1 MNDLVALAYGA
12 LHAKKSQLVPLNGT
26 VLPATKGMKSSQ
38 VISSGASCR
47 STLSSAWS
55 ARANRA
61 VPTGAPHFRPRSAIS
76 LRSPR
81 AAARNIGV
89 LEARYSS
96 FEAGY
101 GSRNES
107 IQFSNALRFPSST
120 RCAYQRRL

>member
-1 MNDLVALAYGA
+1 MCVSSQYLRQSMVSGSQGSRARSSSERRAHNSRVCLVWKMNR
-12 LHAKKSQLVPLNGT
+12 S
-26 VLPATKGMKSSQ
+26 PATKGMKRSQ

-61 VPTGAPHFRPRSAIS
+61 VPTGAPHFRPRSAIN

-96 FEAGY
+96 FEAG
-101 GSRNES
+101 
-107 IQFSNALRFPSST
+107 
-120 RCAYQRRL
+120 